1 MKPINR
7 LLKTLKEIKEG
18 GRISDYWIPDIK
30 NAIIDYINEES
41 DRDLEELEYTM
52 VSEEQVMDCVKY
64 KAEQGDFWGV
74 SEIMEGLKRA
84 DRYKDNGDYF
94 DNIDDED
101 VEDRLDEI
109 IERAEQIKKSK

>member
-1 MKPINR
+1 MKPINQ

-41 DRDLEELEYTM
+41 DRDLEELEYQM
-52 VSEEQVMDCVKY
+52 VSEEQVMDAVRYHAETGNFWQVK
-64 KAEQGDFWGV
+64 
-74 SEIMEGLKRA
+74 EIMEGLERA

-94 DNIDDED
+94 DNIDNED
-101 VEDRLDEI
+101 VEERLDDI
-109 IERAEQIKKSK
+109 ISRAEQIKKGN